1 MTFSSQLPID
11 AILANVGA
19 ALDERPSAVV
29 LATPGA
35 GKTTRIPLYLK
46 DATWLAGKTIV
57 MLEPRRLAARMAAT
71 FMAKSLG
78 ETVGET
84 VGFRVRHESKVSA
97 RTKIEVVTE
106 GILAR
111 RLQRD
116 PELSDVGLL
125 IFDEFHERSLDA
137 DLGLALALDVQR
149 GLRPDLRILVM
160 SATLDD
166 QAVGSLLGEAP
177 VIASVHRPHP
187 VETRYVA
194 AKTGDDL
201 PRGMAAL
208 IRRALAE
215 EDGSVLAFL
224 PGEGEIRRT
233 AALLDDG
240 ALPQDVTLA
249 PLFGA
254 LSPAEQQTAV
264 APPPASKRKVVLATT
279 IAETSLTIEGVR
291 VVVDSGYKRVPQF
304 DHGRGMTR
312 LVTTRVSQAAAEQ
325 RRGRAGRLGPGVCY
339 RMWTEPE
346 TRGLAAFDSP
356 EILQADLAP
365 LALDL
370 AAWGVRDAEVLSW
383 LTPPPRGAF
392 AQAGEVLRRLGA
404 LDHAGFITDEGR
416 AMADLPLHPRLA
428 HMVLRGTELGRGG
441 LACDLAALLSERDI
455 FVRTRDPDVRSRLEV
470 LRGARVGS
478 AAHINR
484 GAVMRVKAAASQI
497 RRTARGS
504 NDSGNMDAV
513 GKLLA
518 LAYPDRIAERRGVG
532 RFRLSGGGGAILEAT
547 ESLAGEE
554 FLAVADLGGGSGG
567 SSGDARIYLAAP
579 VMRADLEDV
588 FSTVITE
595 QDEVTWV
602 KREGAVTALR
612 QRRFGAMVLSA
623 KVLHKPDT
631 QLVEAAMATGVR
643 ELGLNVLPWTPKLR
657 ALQHRAA
664 LLGKAFPEDQWPDL
678 SDPALMHNLE
688 SWLGPYLSGMSRRA
702 HLGRVDLD
710 GALRALL
717 PWQMSSRL
725 DDLAPTHIVVPSGSR
740 IAVDYETDGGPALHV
755 KLQEVFGLADTPRI
769 AEGRIPLTLHLL
781 SPARRPVAVTQDLGS
796 FWKNVYPEVRR
807 EMRGRYP
814 RHIWPENPM
823 DAAPTRRSLKP
834 RGT

>member
-1 MTFSSQLPID
+1 MAFSPQLPID
-11 AILANVGA
+11 AILADVGA
-19 ALDERPSAVV
+19 ALSVGSSAVV

-35 GKTTRIPLYLK
+35 GKTTRIPLFLK
-46 DATWLAGKTIV
+46 DAPWLAGKSIV

-78 ETVGET
+78 EAVGET
-84 VGFRVRHESKVSA
+84 VGFRVRHESKVLA
-97 RTKIEVVTE
+97 KTKIEVVTE

-116 PELSDVGLL
+116 PDLSGVGLL

-137 DLGLALALDVQR
+137 DLGLALALDVQQ

-166 QAVGSLLGEAP
+166 QAVGSLLGGAP
-177 VIASVHRPHP
+177 VIASAHRPHP
-187 VETRYVA
+187 VETRYA
-194 AKTGDDL
+194 AGKPGDDL

-208 IRRALAE
+208 IQRALAE
-215 EDGSVLAFL
+215 EQGSILAFL

-233 AALLDDG
+233 AALLEDG
-240 ALPQDVTLA
+240 SLQPDVVLA

-254 LSPAEQQTAV
+254 LSPAEQHDAV
-264 APPPASKRKVVLATT
+264 APPPAEKRKVVLATT

-291 VVVDSGYKRVPQF
+291 VVVDSGFKRVPQF
-304 DHGRGMTR
+304 DPGRGMTR
-312 LVTTRVSQAAAEQ
+312 LVTARVSQAAAEQ

-339 RMWTEPE
+339 RLWAEPE

-356 EILQADLAP
+356 EMLQADLAP

-370 AAWGVRDAEVLSW
+370 AAWGVRAADALSW
-383 LTPPPRGAF
+383 LTPPPSGAF
-392 AQAGEVLRRLGA
+392 AQAGDLLRRLGA

-416 AMADLPLHPRLA
+416 AMAELPLHPRLA
-428 HMVLRGTELGRGG
+428 HMVLRGSDLGYGG
-441 LACDLAALLSERDI
+441 LACDVAALLSERDI
-455 FVRTRDPDVRSRLEV
+455 FVRSRDPDVRARLEV
-470 LRGARVGS
+470 LRGGRAESGS
-478 AAHINR
+478 SINR
-484 GAVMRVKAAASQI
+484 GAVARVKAAASQI
-497 RRTARGS
+497 RRTIRCS
-504 NDSGNMDAV
+504 NTSEGVHAV

-518 LAYPDRIAERRGVG
+518 FAYPDRIAERRGAG
-532 RFRLSGGGGAILEAT
+532 RYRLSGGGGAILDAAD
-547 ESLAGEE
+547 SLASED
-554 FLAVADLGGGSGG
+554 FLAVADLGGA
-567 SSGDARIYLAAP
+567 SGDARVYLAAP
-579 VMRADLEDV
+579 VARSELEDI
-588 FSTVITE
+588 FAADITE
-595 QDEVTWV
+595 KDEVTWD

-612 QRRFGAMVLSA
+612 QRRYGAAVLNA
-623 KVLHKPDT
+623 KVLHKPESA
-631 QLVEAAMATGVR
+631 LVEAAMAAGVR
-643 ELGLNVLPWTPKLR
+643 DLGVNVLPWTPSLR

-664 LLGKAFPEDQWPDL
+664 LLGNAFPEDQWPDV
-678 SDPALMHNLE
+678 SDAALAENLE
-688 SWLGPYLSGMSRRA
+688 SWLGPYLGGITRRT
-702 HLGRVDLD
+702 HLTRVDLA

-717 PWQMSSRL
+717 PWQLAARL
-725 DDLAPTHIVVPSGSR
+725 DELAPPYITVPSGSS
-740 IAVDYETDGGPALHV
+740 IAVDYETSGGPALHV

-781 SPARRPVAVTQDLGS
+781 SPARRPVAVTQDLSS

-823 DAAPTRRSLKP
+823 EAAPTRRSIKP